1 MPGEAALST
10 SGDNISGELYST
22 DPSAY
27 DCSSE
32 APTTLAPT
40 EAPTEAPTG
49 PMTETPI
56 GAPTTEEEGLE
67 AEKEQTAAL
76 FSNMAR
82 IFGLVSGGLFV
93 LIVLAC
99 QGARC
104 AGKAGFLGRVG
115 VVDHFGVLYSTFD
128 WAMDL
133 FSAAEMYDAGG
144 TNYAKTALTV
154 CGIHVAAN
162 AVGMFAIMYREKK
175 RDNIDVRAFSD
186 LNLLVTG
193 VQILGLTNLKV
204 IAGYLPWKTLNYK
217 GNPSRYTYMCTNIIP
232 LVFEN
237 IPQLVNQ
244 MMFLMWSGGS
254 GNQITQ
260 ISTMG
265 SGLAVLF
272 QLIRALSQGFVVKEK
287 HLEKKDA
294 EGGGGRVVPAEEEE
308 EVVEVANPTA
318 G

>member
-1 MPGEAALST
+1 
-10 SGDNISGELYST
+10 
-22 DPSAY
+22 
-27 DCSSE
+27 
-32 APTTLAPT
+32 
-40 EAPTEAPTG
+40 
-49 PMTETPI
+49 MTETPI

-162 AVGMFAIMYREKK
+162 AVAFG
-175 RDNIDVRAFSD
+175 DTCGTPTPPRA
-186 LNLLVTG
+186 VP
-193 VQILGLTNLKV
+193 
-204 IAGYLPWKTLNYK
+204 AAP
-217 GNPSRYTYMCTNIIP
+217 
-232 LVFEN
+232 
-237 IPQLVNQ
+237 
-244 MMFLMWSGGS
+244 GGS
-254 GNQITQ
+254 TRPREG
-260 ISTMG
+260 MP
-265 SGLAVLF
+265 
-272 QLIRALSQGFVVKEK
+272 RQGT
-287 HLEKKDA
+287 A
-294 EGGGGRVVPAEEEE
+294 S
-308 EVVEVANPTA
+308 EV
-318 G
+318 